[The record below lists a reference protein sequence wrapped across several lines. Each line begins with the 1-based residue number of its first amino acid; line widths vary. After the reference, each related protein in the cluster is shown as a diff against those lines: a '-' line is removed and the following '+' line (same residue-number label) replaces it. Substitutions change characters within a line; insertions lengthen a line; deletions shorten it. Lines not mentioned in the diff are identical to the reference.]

1 MRTVILII
9 ALLASLSYAAFT
21 YWPVLFPSYN
31 PKPAVQAG
39 FGALGQPSPQPANP
53 QEPALPTVEAKAP
66 PIVLPPPP
74 DIKLV
79 DPFALRINVRR
90 PGEEPVKTA
99 ASPVSPVSEEK
110 PRIPKLEGIWWD
122 VDMKVAF
129 ISGQAV
135 PTGGSIMGWKVV
147 TIAKDHVTIRKGS
160 STKVLKMEEK

>member
-1 MRTVILII
+1 MRTAILII
-9 ALLASLSYAAFT
+9 GLIASLGYAAFT

-39 FGALGQPSPQPANP
+39 VGALAPAPAQPAAP
-53 QEPALPTVEAKAP
+53 QEPVVPTPEAKAP
-66 PIVLPPPP
+66 PLVLPPPP

-90 PGEEPVKTA
+90 PGDEPAKA
-99 ASPVSPVSEEK
+99 AVSTTPVSDEK

-135 PTGGSIMGWKVV
+135 PPGGSIMGWKVV
-147 TIAKDHVTIRKGS
+147 AIAKDHVTIRKGS
-160 STKVLKMEEK
+160 STKILKVEEK